1 MAIDN
6 TNRSDSG
13 TGLEISLFREGDGE
27 GITAL
32 FRDVYGE
39 GYPIK
44 LFYDPAAIARANAA
58 GDYYSI
64 TARQSGE
71 IVGVEHLYRSAP
83 DPCVYEAGA
92 GLVRKDCRNLGLTKR
107 LLEFICEEWVPQQP
121 GIHEVFGEPVCN
133 HPYMQKAVAGLR
145 FVEMALEIALMP
157 AEAYTQEQ
165 SATGRVAALLIFRSY
180 RPKPHRIFL
189 PPVYD
194 KELRF
199 LYQPL
204 DEPRE
209 LATADEPLPTASPS
223 AITMTLF
230 DFARVARIAVAHA
243 GGDFI
248 ERLTAL
254 EQEATARGVWVFQVW
269 LNLAQPCVG
278 AGVEHLRQEGY
289 FLGGPL
295 PRWFDTD
302 GLLMQK
308 LLCPPDFDQ
317 IQLHSDRAR
326 EILALLRQ
334 DWDSVHLGQ
343 QCGKK

>member
-1 MAIDN
+1 MAVDSA
-6 TNRSDSG
+6 NRSDNG
-13 TGLEISLFREGDGE
+13 TGLEIGLFREGDGE

-32 FRDVYGE
+32 FRDVYGD

-44 LFYDPAAIARANAA
+44 LFYDPAAIPRANAA

-64 TARQSGE
+64 IARQAAA

-83 DPCVYEAGA
+83 NPCVYEAGA

-121 GIHEVFGEPVCN
+121 DIHEVFGEPVCN
-133 HPYMQKAVAGLR
+133 HPYMQKAVAGLK

-157 AEAYTQEQ
+157 AEAYTREQ
-165 SATGRVAALLIFRSY
+165 SATGRVAALLIFRAY

-194 KELRF
+194 KELRL
-199 LYQPL
+199 LYAAI

-209 LATADEPLPTASPS
+209 LATADEPLPAASPS
-223 AITMTLF
+223 EITMTLF

-243 GGDFI
+243 GADFI
-248 ERLTAL
+248 ERLTLL
-254 EQEATARGVWVFQVW
+254 EQEATTRGVWVFQVW

-278 AGVEHLRQEGY
+278 AAVEHLRRQGY

-302 GLLMQK
+302 GLLMQR
-308 LLCPPDFDQ
+308 LLCPPDFEQ
-317 IQLHSDRAR
+317 IQLHADRSR
-326 EILALLRQ
+326 EILALVRQ
-334 DWDSVHLGQ
+334 DWDSVQTGR
-343 QCGKK
+343 

>member
-1 MAIDN
+1 MMAVDN
-6 TNRSDSG
+6 ANRSDSG
-13 TGLEISLFREGDGE
+13 TDIEISLFRDGDGA

-44 LFYDPAAIARANAA
+44 LFYDPAAIARANTT

-64 TARQSGE
+64 IARQADS

-83 DPCVYEAGA
+83 DPGVYEAGA

-107 LLEFICEEWVPQQP
+107 LLEFICEEWVPRQP
-121 GIHEVFGEPVCN
+121 DIHEVFGEPVCN

-180 RPKPHRIFL
+180 RPKPHRVFL
-189 PPVYD
+189 PPAYE

-199 LYQPL
+199 LYPAL
-204 DEPRE
+204 DEQRE
-209 LATADEPLPTASPS
+209 LATADEPLPTAGDSE
-223 AITMTLF
+223 ITMTVF
-230 DFARVARIAVAHA
+230 DFARVARIAVAHTGA
-243 GGDFI
+243 DFI
-248 ERLTAL
+248 ARLTAL

-278 AGVEHLRQEGY
+278 AAVEHLRKHGY

-302 GLLMQK
+302 GLLMQR
-308 LLCPPDFDQ
+308 LLCPPDFEQ
-317 IQLHSDRAR
+317 IQLHADRSR
-326 EILALLRQ
+326 ELLALVRQ
-334 DWDSVHLGQ
+334 DWHSVQIGR
-343 QCGKK
+343 